1 MITTHSYA
9 DTDVMIVLGNAPD
22 PLLAKRIAHILVE
35 EHLAAC
41 VNLGGASLS
50 IYMWQDVLE
59 GTEEVSVTMKTNG
72 AKLKALIQRYIELHP
87 YDVPEVL
94 IMPVLGG
101 TTAYI
106 NWVIEQTSK
115 E

>member
-1 MITTHSYA
+1 MLTTHSYSEN
-9 DTDVMIVLGNAPD
+9 DVVVVMSNAPD
-22 PLLAKRIAHILVE
+22 NLLAKRIAHILVE

-41 VNLGGASLS
+41 VNLGGTSLS

-59 GTEEVSVTMKTNG
+59 GTEEISLTMKTSG
-72 AKLKALIQRYIELHP
+72 AKLNALIKRYIELHP